1 MTTDS
6 VYHRTGWWGTL
17 ESGSNGGSGATSRP
31 GQQRANGPSRRATAW
46 QTAAVSGLL
55 AWVDGRL
62 VGPEE
67 GAVRASDH
75 GVTVG
80 DGVFETLKVVDG
92 QPFALTRHLRRLA
105 RSASGLGLTAPDE
118 GMVRKGVAAVL
129 ATGERIGFG
138 RLRIVVTGGPGPLG
152 SSRGDVGLS
161 YVVLATPVPRP
172 AATTTLCVVP
182 WTRNERSAVAGLKTT
197 SYAEN
202 VVALAHAAAAGAGEA
217 LFANTRGELCEG
229 TGSNVVLAM
238 DGELV
243 TPPLSSGCL
252 AGITRELLLEW
263 GAEAGLPVHERTLTL
278 DDLATADEVM
288 ITSSTRDV
296 QPASRVEGR
305 ELPAPGRLAARAAA
319 LFTERA
325 AADLDP

>member
-1 MTTDS
+1 VTTDF
-6 VYHRTGWWGTL
+6 VYHRTRRLGTL
-17 ESGSNGGSGATSRP
+17 ESGHKTGNAPAVTIHDSLDSTESPRATSWHT
-31 GQQRANGPSRRATAW
+31 S
-46 QTAAVSGLL
+46 AVDGLL

-62 VGPEE
+62 VGPDE

-80 DGVFETLKVVDG
+80 DGVFETIKVVDG
-92 QPFALTRHLRRLA
+92 RPFALTRHLRRLA
-105 RSASGLGLTAPDE
+105 RSASGLGLAVPDD
-118 GMVRKGVAAVL
+118 GVVRKGVAAVL
-129 ATGERIGFG
+129 AAGERIAFG

-152 SSRGDVGLS
+152 SERGDIGLG
-161 YVVLATPVPRP
+161 YVVLVTPAPRP
-172 AATTTLCVVP
+172 ASTTALRVVP

-202 VVALAHAAAAGAGEA
+202 VVALSYAAARGAGEA
-217 LFANTRGELCEG
+217 LFANSRGELCEG
-229 TGSNVVLAM
+229 TGSNVVLGVGGRM
-238 DGELV
+238 V

-263 GAEAGLPVHERTLTL
+263 GADADLPVHECTLTM
-278 DDLATADEVM
+278 DDLAAADEVM

-296 QPASRVEGR
+296 QPAARVDDR
-305 ELPAPGRLAARAAA
+305 ELVAPGPLAARAAA
-319 LFTERA
+319 LFRERA